1 MKLIVRLPN
10 WIGDVCMALPAL
22 QALDAAGARLHL
34 IGKRWAADLLAAHH
48 WPVTPM
54 PQSLM
59 AGAALLRSL
68 PSDSPSNGA
77 RPDDSRLKDSL
88 PTDALC
94 NAALPIHS
102 SRRGLLLT
110 NSLSS
115 AAAFRFAGIAA
126 LGHRGDGRSLL
137 LGRSLP
143 RPTGLHEV
151 ELFWRLAS
159 KAADWIGL
167 PALPGHAPA
176 LLGLQLTPEHQASA
190 VAALRQAGIQG
201 PPNRFIVL
209 GPLSVGTTGGQSKRW
224 SGFAELA
231 RQLSDRGIATL
242 TCPGPGEE
250 AQAMAAAPSAIALP
264 GLGLGAYAALCRL
277 AGLTVANDSGP
288 MHLAAAVDAP
298 VIGIFGPSSPA
309 RTRPWGAQSTWLGG
323 DGVWPDLATVMAQ
336 VDRRM
341 LSSDPGE
348 TGCGRK

>member
-1 MKLIVRLPN
+1 MNLIVRLPN

-22 QALDAAGARLHL
+22 QALDVGGARLHL
-34 IGKRWAADLLAAHH
+34 IGKGWAADLLAAHH

-54 PQSLM
+54 PKSRM

-68 PSDSPSNGA
+68 PIDSPPMNSPRMNS
-77 RPDDSRLKDSL
+77 SRM
-88 PTDALC
+88 
-94 NAALPIHS
+94 NS
-102 SRRGLLLT
+102 SRMNSSRMNSPRRGLLLT

-137 LGRSLP
+137 LGRSLS

-151 ELFWRLAS
+151 EVFWRLACE
-159 KAADWIGL
+159 AAGWIGL
-167 PALPGHAPA
+167 PALPRHAPA
-176 LLGLQLTPEHQASA
+176 LLGLQLTPQHQASA
-190 VAALRQAGIQG
+190 LAALQQAGIEG

-224 SGFAELA
+224 TGFAELA
-231 RQLSDRGIATL
+231 GQLSERGIVTL

-277 AGLTVANDSGP
+277 ASLTIANDSGP

-309 RTRPWGAQSTWLGG
+309 RTRPWGGQSTWLGG
-323 DGVWPDLATVMAQ
+323 DGAWPDLATVMAQ

-341 LSSDPGE
+341 LRSGSGA
-348 TGCGRK
+348 T

>member
-1 MKLIVRLPN
+1 MNLIVRLPN

-22 QALDAAGARLHL
+22 QALDSGGARLHL
-34 IGKRWAADLLAAHH
+34 IGKGWAADLLAAHQ

-54 PQSLM
+54 PKSLM
-59 AGAALLRSL
+59 AGAAMLRSL
-68 PSDSPSNGA
+68 PV
-77 RPDDSRLKDSL
+77 DSL
-88 PTDALC
+88 PV
-94 NAALPIHS
+94 NSP
-102 SRRGLLLT
+102 RRGLLLT

-137 LGRSLP
+137 LGRGLP

-151 ELFWRLAS
+151 EVFWRLACA
-159 KAADWIGL
+159 AADWIGL
-167 PALPGHAPA
+167 PALPRPAPA
-176 LLGLQLTPEHQASA
+176 SLGLRLTPEHQASA
-190 VAALRQAGIQG
+190 LAALRQAGIQG
-201 PPNRFIVL
+201 PPNRLIVL

-231 RQLSDRGIATL
+231 RQLSDRGIVTL

-250 AQAMAAAPSAIALP
+250 AQAMAAAPCAIALP

-309 RTRPWGAQSTWLGG
+309 RTRPWGGQSTCLGG

-341 LSSDPGE
+341 VRSGSGE
-348 TGCGRK
+348 A

>member
-1 MKLIVRLPN
+1 MNLVVRLPN

-34 IGKRWAADLLAAHH
+34 IGKRWAADLLSAHH

-54 PQSLM
+54 PKSLM
-59 AGAALLRSL
+59 ASAALLRSL
-68 PSDSPSNGA
+68 PTDSLSNGVL
-77 RPDDSRLKDSL
+77 PNDSL
-88 PTDALC
+88 SKS
-94 NAALPIHS
+94 ALPTHS

-151 ELFWRLAS
+151 EVFWRLAW

-167 PALPGHAPA
+167 PALPSQVPA

-190 VAALRQAGIQG
+190 LAALRQAGIQG

-231 RQLSDRGIATL
+231 SQLSDRGIATL
-242 TCPGPGEE
+242 TCPGSGEE

-277 AGLTVANDSGP
+277 ASLTVANDSGP

-341 LSSDPGE
+341 LRSDSGE
-348 TGCGRK
+348 T

>member
-1 MKLIVRLPN
+1 MNLIVRLPN

-22 QALDAAGARLHL
+22 QALDSGGAKLHL

-54 PQSLM
+54 PKSLM

-68 PSDSPSNGA
+68 PI
-77 RPDDSRLKDSL
+77 DSL
-88 PTDALC
+88 PIDS
-94 NAALPIHS
+94 LPIDS
-102 SRRGLLLT
+102 PPMNSPRRGLLLT

-137 LGRSLP
+137 LGRSLS

-151 ELFWRLAS
+151 EVFWRLACE
-159 KAADWIGL
+159 AADWIGL

-176 LLGLQLTPEHQASA
+176 SLGLQLSPEHQASA
-190 VAALRQAGIQG
+190 LAALRQAGIQG
-201 PPNRFIVL
+201 PPERFIVL
-209 GPLSVGTTGGQSKRW
+209 GPLSVGTTDGQSKRW
-224 SGFAELA
+224 PGFAELA
-231 RQLSDRGIATL
+231 SQLSDRGIVTL

-277 AGLTVANDSGP
+277 ASLTVANDSGP

-298 VIGIFGPSSPA
+298 VIGIFGPSRPA
-309 RTRPWGAQSTWLGG
+309 RTRPWGGQSTWLGG
-323 DGVWPDLATVMAQ
+323 NGVWPDLATVMAQ

-341 LSSDPGE
+341 VRSGSGATE
-348 TGCGRK
+348 CG